1 MVMGMNTTAL
11 KVKAG
16 LKAGRLSANH
26 VRSALRV
33 KAGVKAGKLAANH
46 ARSLLATRG

>member
-1 MVMGMNTTAL
+1 MGMKTIAL

-16 LKAGRLSANH
+16 LKAGRMSGNH

-33 KAGVKAGKLAANH
+33 RAGIKAGKLAANH
-46 ARSLLATRG
+46 ARALLATRG